1 MKKLETLHLFNCEVK
16 LEQLLPLF
24 GSCPKL
30 VQLYLRLFVNE
41 KLQLD
46 EHLKKEL
53 KQGVQKLQIFA
64 LRSHID
70 NMSWP
75 VIQEMS

>member
-24 GSCPKL
+24 RSCPKL
-30 VQLYLRLFVNE
+30 VQLYLHLFDNG

-46 EHLKKEL
+46 EHLKK
-53 KQGVQKLQIFA
+53 
-64 LRSHID
+64 
-70 NMSWP
+70 N
-75 VIQEMS
+75 